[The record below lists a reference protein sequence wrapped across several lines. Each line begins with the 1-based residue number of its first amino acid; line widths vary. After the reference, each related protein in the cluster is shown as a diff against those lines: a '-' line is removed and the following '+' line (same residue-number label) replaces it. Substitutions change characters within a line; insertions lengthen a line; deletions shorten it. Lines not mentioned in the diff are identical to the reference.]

1 MGRYHF
7 VNVLCQKKMNFSY
20 INDLMMRLTFQ
31 RFCINTPSIL
41 SHFVGSMSSYITTA
55 RENIRYIVEHLVAS
69 EKSDIRL
76 ALVEYR
82 DHPPEDRTFVT
93 RTHNFTASVSKM
105 RKWLDDCRARGGGDL
120 PEAVADALHD
130 VVRLKWRENA
140 TKICVLISDAPP
152 HGIGGTVYDRFPN
165 GSPSGIDPMEAVQE
179 MAQNGITL
187 YSVGCEP
194 AIMPYREFF
203 RAIAYVTGGQYVPL
217 TAANLLT
224 QVIIGGAQEE
234 MSLERFMLEVHEEVK
249 KEMKK
254 SGEINRTEMT
264 KRVHAQLQSRGATT
278 KQLQL
283 NQREISGATS
293 ATKMLSECKSLTDI
307 RKKFTPNTAPV
318 PTFAPISRSSP
329 FMLAGGI
336 KRKAAEP
343 LATSS
348 HAKRRRGFSVSATK
362 GARGGRTKY
371 IAVKETTDSYETV
384 EVQPQLAQVERMVQK
399 ALMRNEGKKK
409 GGMGLKKGGK
419 RVRTPR

>member
-1 MGRYHF
+1 MKS
-7 VNVLCQKKMNFSY
+7 L
-20 INDLMMRLTFQ
+20 NDLYVKHSFAFTF
-31 RFCINTPSIL
+31 SIF
-41 SHFVGSMSSYITTA
+41 SNFVGSMSSYITTA
-55 RENIRYIVEHLVAS
+55 RENIRYIVEQLVAS

-179 MAQNGITL
+179 MAENGITL

-264 KRVHAQLQSRGATT
+264 KRVHEQLQSRGART

-283 NQREISGATS
+283 NKREISGASS
-293 ATKMLSECKSLTDI
+293 ATKTLSECKSMTDI
-307 RKKFTPNTAPV
+307 RKKFTPTSTPV
-318 PTFAPISRSSP
+318 PTFAHRLSSP
-329 FMLAGGI
+329 CMLAGGV

-362 GARGGRTKY
+362 GARGGRTKS
-371 IAVKETTDSYETV
+371 IGIKETTDSYETV